1 MGGKLGAA
9 AVSVGV
15 NVTLLLSKIAA
26 AFLTG
31 SIGLYAESAHSL
43 FDLLASVL
51 AYVGIRKAEEPS
63 DETHHFGH
71 EKFENLSSLLQAM
84 LITGT
89 AGVVMFE
96 AYQKLSGPSAVE
108 NSEIGIALM
117 LVSMPITYLTSRYL
131 SETAKKEGGS
141 HALEADSA
149 HFLTDVASSM
159 AVFIGLILVRLGYPL
174 GDPVAAFLVGAIMV
188 VISAELGM
196 RSFVIFMDFS
206 PDKGTLSKIEAVLEK
221 EKRIT
226 RYHKL
231 RARTAGSRIFVD
243 VHIHFPHKTDIV
255 KAHKVAHDIEN
266 DIISAVPQVKEVSV
280 HMEPD

>member
-15 NVTLLLSKIAA
+15 NVTLLASKIAA
-26 AFLTG
+26 AVLTG

-89 AGVVMFE
+89 AGIVMFE
-96 AYQKLSGPSAVE
+96 AYQKLSGPIVVE
-108 NSEIGIALM
+108 NSEIGIGLM
-117 LVSMPITYLTSRYL
+117 LLSIPVTYLTSRFL
-131 SETAKKEGGS
+131 SDTAKREGGS

-149 HFLTDVASSM
+149 HFLTDVGSSL
-159 AVFIGLILVRLGYPL
+159 AVLAGLVFVKLGYPL
-174 GDPVAAFLVGAIMV
+174 GDPVAAFLVGAIML
-188 VISAELGM
+188 VISIELGL

-206 PDKGTLSKIEAVLEK
+206 PDKATMSAIQEVLEK

-243 VHIHFPHKTDIV
+243 VHIHFPHDTDIV
-255 KAHKVAHDIEN
+255 EAHKVAHEIEKE
-266 DIISAVPQVKEVSV
+266 IIKAVPAVKEVSV

>member
-1 MGGKLGAA
+1 MAKKLGAA

-15 NVTLLLSKIAA
+15 NVALLLSKLAA

-51 AYVGIRKAEEPS
+51 AYLGIRKAEEPS

-89 AGVVMFE
+89 AGIVMFE
-96 AYQKLSGPSAVE
+96 AYQKLSGPSVVE
-108 NSEIGIALM
+108 NSEVGIALM
-117 LVSMPITYLTSRYL
+117 LVSIPITYLTSRFL
-131 SETAKKEGGS
+131 ADTARKEGGS

-149 HFLTDVASSM
+149 HFLTDVGSSL
-159 AVFIGLILVRLGYPL
+159 AVLAGLVFVRLGYPI
-174 GDPVAAFLVGAIMV
+174 GDPVAAFLVGAIML
-188 VISAELGM
+188 VISVELGM

-206 PDKGTLSKIEAVLEK
+206 PDRRIISRIEDVLEK

-243 VHIHFPHKTDIV
+243 VHIHFPHNTDIV
-255 KAHKVAHDIEN
+255 EAHQVAHDIEN
-266 DIISAVPQVKEVSV
+266 EIIRAVPQVKEVSV

>member
-1 MGGKLGAA
+1 MGKKLGAA
-9 AVSVGV
+9 AVSIGV
-15 NVTLLLSKIAA
+15 NTALLLSKISAA
-26 AFLTG
+26 LLTG

-51 AYVGIRKAEEPS
+51 AYLGIRKGEEPS
-63 DETHHFGH
+63 DRTHHFGH

-84 LITGT
+84 LIVGT
-89 AGVVMFE
+89 AGVVLFE
-96 AYQKLSGPSAVE
+96 AFQKIAEPGKVE
-108 NSEIGIALM
+108 NSELGIALM
-117 LVSMPITYLTSRYL
+117 AVSIPVTYLTSRYL
-131 SETAKKEGGS
+131 SDTARKEGGS

-149 HFLTDVASSM
+149 HFLTDVISSA
-159 AVFIGLILVRLGYPL
+159 AVLAGLLFVRLGFPI
-174 GDPVAAFLVGAIMV
+174 GDP
-188 VISAELGM
+188 ISAIAVGLVMLYISIELGI

-206 PDKGTLSKIEAVLEK
+206 PDKSTLSRIEGVLGA

-231 RARTAGSRIFVD
+231 RARVAGSRVFVD

-255 KAHKVAHDIEN
+255 TAHRIAHEVEN
-266 DIISAVPQVKEVSV
+266 NIIRAVPQVKEVSV

>member
-1 MGGKLGAA
+1 MGKKLGAA
-9 AVSVGV
+9 ALSIGV

-26 AFLTG
+26 AVLTG

-51 AYVGIRKAEEPS
+51 AYLGIKKAEEPS

-89 AGVVMFE
+89 AGIVMFE
-96 AYQKLSGPSAVE
+96 AYQKLSGPILVE

-117 LVSMPITYLTSRYL
+117 VLSIPVTYLTSRYL
-131 SETAKKEGGS
+131 HDTAEKEGGS

-149 HFLTDVASSM
+149 HFLTDVGSSI
-159 AVFIGLILVRLGYPL
+159 AVLAGLVSFRLGFPVGDPIAAFVVGLIML
-174 GDPVAAFLVGAIMV
+174 
-188 VISAELGM
+188 VISAELGV

-206 PDKGTLSKIEAVLEK
+206 PDKETLARIEDVLRS

-226 RYHKL
+226 RHHKM
-231 RARTAGSRIFVD
+231 RARIAGSRIFVD

-255 KAHKVAHDIEN
+255 EAHKVAHEIEN
-266 DIISAVPQVKEVSV
+266 NIIKAVPQVKEVSI